1 MLCVLLAVAGP
12 VGAGVLTLEN
22 GSRLDADLAG
32 EVLVVSTGSA
42 LVEVSPE
49 TVGLVTPAEIHLK
62 DGRVLRGAL
71 VGGQLRAHTALGEL
85 TVKVAE
91 LRAFRA
97 DGFAMAPPADA
108 PAPAAG
114 PVTPVPAAESA
125 SSAPAAADATPAPA
139 PQAGLPS
146 VAMFQPAAPAPTP
159 RPVAVNASD
168 GGTRGVVPASVSAPG
183 HGLRLAVVTVESE
196 LYRDAV
202 AARPIGRVGRGE
214 RVLYLDSIDR
224 RLRIF
229 NALVFD
235 GGYWIKVRAAGGVE
249 GWLPASTLREAE

>member
-12 VGAGVLTLEN
+12 VGAGELTLEN

-49 TVGLVTPAEIHLK
+49 TVGLVTPAEMRLK

-85 TVKVAE
+85 TVKVAD

-97 DGFAMAPPADA
+97 DGFAMAAPADA

-125 SSAPAAADATPAPA
+125 SPAPAAADATPAPA

-146 VAMFQPAAPAPTP
+146 VAMFQPAAPAPAAS
-159 RPVAVNASD
+159 PVAVNASD
-168 GGTRGVVPASVSAPG
+168 GGTRGVVPASVPG
-183 HGLRLAVVTVESE
+183 RGLRLAVVTVESE

-202 AARPIGRVGRGE
+202 AARPIGRVVRGE

>member
-1 MLCVLLAVAGP
+1 MLCVLLVIAGP
-12 VGAGVLTLEN
+12 VAAGELTLEN

-32 EVLVVSTGSA
+32 ESLVVSTGSA

-49 TVGLVTPAEIHLK
+49 AVGLVTPAEVHLK

-71 VGGQLRAHTALGEL
+71 VGGQLRAQTALGEL
-85 TVKVAE
+85 TVKVDD

-97 DGFAMAPPADA
+97 DGFAAAAPAES

-114 PVTPVPAAESA
+114 PVTPVPAAES
-125 SSAPAAADATPAPA
+125 SAARAADPAPTPAS
-139 PQAGLPS
+139 QASGLPS
-146 VAMFQPAAPAPTP
+146 VAMFQPRTSAPVAN
-159 RPVAVNASD
+159 RVAVNASD
-168 GGTRGVVPASVSAPG
+168 SGTRAMTPVSVPASG
-183 HGLRLAVVTVESE
+183 RGLRLEVVIAESA

-202 AARPIGRVGRGE
+202 AASPVGRVVPGE

-229 NALVFD
+229 NAMVFD
-235 GGYWIKVRAAGGVE
+235 GGYWIKVRAASGIE